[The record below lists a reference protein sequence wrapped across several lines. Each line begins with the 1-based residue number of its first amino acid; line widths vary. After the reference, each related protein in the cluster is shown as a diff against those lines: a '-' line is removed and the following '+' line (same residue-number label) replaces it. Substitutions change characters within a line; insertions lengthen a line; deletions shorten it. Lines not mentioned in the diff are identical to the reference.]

1 LAVSHQIQADLGDLR
16 ALGGAVK
23 ELQWYTEQG
32 GYQLAGVTV
41 EGGRAVWV
49 LEVRPAAPEPAAR
62 HAVARVESR
71 RTVEPGDEVV
81 IQTKAEQMAQ
91 RLRGAATEGV
101 TGTVFR
107 VLTRGPHPHGMKVEL
122 RDRTVG
128 RVQRNVTAPGAGEPT
143 GRRQ

>member
-1 LAVSHQIQADLGDLR
+1 MSHQIQADLRDLK
-16 ALGGAVK
+16 ALSGAVK

-32 GYQLAGVTV
+32 GYQLAGVTL
-41 EGGRAVWV
+41 EGQRAIWL
-49 LEVRPAAPEPAAR
+49 LEVRPAAPESVAQKTAAR
-62 HAVARVESR
+62 GRVESR

-81 IQTKAEQMAQ
+81 IQTKAEQMAE
-91 RLRGAATEGV
+91 RLRGATTEGV

-122 RDRTVG
+122 RDRSVG

-143 GRRQ
+143 GRR